1 MTTFQ
6 LVVSASTLL
15 AAQWFIVKFF
25 TNETKR
31 KVRELEQVIKGKD
44 VAITLAEKVHLDHR
58 VIIRTLRS
66 DMDTYKKLSE
76 GHRETIRSQQSQIAD
91 LLLKD
96 ERATHHERIQ
106 VISHIKFHCH
116 IPFKGLRETNF
127 KLGLGPCGKVVTRL
141 EFFNNFDKGRS
152 VVTQYHSDGTKKEFT
167 YLQTDIVGRVEIA
180 HNYAYLVG
188 VKH

>member
-76 GHRETIRSQQSQIAD
+76 GHRETIRSQQS
-91 LLLKD
+91 
-96 ERATHHERIQ
+96 
-106 VISHIKFHCH
+106 
-116 IPFKGLRETNF
+116 
-127 KLGLGPCGKVVTRL
+127 
-141 EFFNNFDKGRS
+141 
-152 VVTQYHSDGTKKEFT
+152 
-167 YLQTDIVGRVEIA
+167 
-180 HNYAYLVG
+180 
-188 VKH
+188 